1 MDKNTKEYG
10 IFIKQ
15 EIAKLEQE
23 LKSSN
28 GQKIGQIHKKLKR
41 LDRLHQQTIRDFQHE
56 RLIHLLVT
64 FFFAGL
70 LILSI
75 ATIFIF
81 ASLPATY
88 NYALLST
95 LILII
100 CAFLFITEVFYVRH
114 YYQLENGTQGLY
126 KFSKIIYHLT
136 DKT

>member
-1 MDKNTKEYG
+1 MDKNIKEYEM
-10 IFIKQ
+10 FIKQ

-28 GQKIGQIHKKLKR
+28 DQKIER
-41 LDRLHQQTIRDFQHE
+41 LDHLNQQTIRNFQHE

-70 LILSI
+70 LLLSI

-81 ASLPATY
+81 ALLPVTY
-88 NYALLST
+88 NYGLLST

-114 YYQLENGTQGLY
+114 YYQLENGTQSLY
-126 KFSKIIYHLT
+126 KFSRIIYHLT
-136 DKT
+136 DKK